1 MLSRYILLRSCV
13 VKTLIDMS
21 KASAVSDTDFGLC
34 KDICNSLEPVK
45 LTSDS
50 ICRNDANLVTAD
62 AAIVFLLD
70 TLDEEA
76 GANVYARQMHTAVK
90 DRISARR
97 HPVMVNLLKYLVD
110 ADAQK
115 PDAITGGKITKS
127 SMYAKANNIFAR
139 LYTPLALPDDDV
151 IPVDDQ
157 PGSSV
162 NEEGPTA
169 SIVTVTLVE
178 KLQKAIAD
186 STKQPSLT
194 QPLPTSLTLTQDIKM
209 FEATRKRTEHL
220 EMLFQCLMSV
230 KPTSVESE
238 RTFSTGGGF
247 CTKVRSRMSD
257 ATLSALVFLKKYFE
271 K

>member
-1 MLSRYILLRSCV
+1 MGCTKARCYNRGEV
-13 VKTLIDMS
+13 T
-21 KASAVSDTDFGLC
+21 KAS
-34 KDICNSLEPVK
+34 
-45 LTSDS
+45 
-50 ICRNDANLVTAD
+50 
-62 AAIVFLLD
+62 
-70 TLDEEA
+70 
-76 GANVYARQMHTAVK
+76 MH
-90 DRISARR
+90 
-97 HPVMVNLLKYLVD
+97 
-110 ADAQK
+110 
-115 PDAITGGKITKS
+115 
-127 SMYAKANNIFAR
+127 AKANNIIAR
-139 LYTPLALPDDDV
+139 LYTPLPDNDV
-151 IPVDDQ
+151 TEDEEDQ

-194 QPLPTSLTLTQDIKM
+194 QPLPTSLTQDFKM

-220 EMLFQCLMSV
+220 EMLFQSLMSV

-257 ATLSALVFLKKYFE
+257 ATLSALVSLKKYFE